1 MSMSDSSGGA
11 VGKGRMPT
19 SLFVFAAVVVGCG
32 LGMFGLNY
40 WHATRC
46 AEAHS
51 AEALKGF
58 LDGVTRR
65 MLTAE
70 SQTVRNSLFM
80 DKVLNSLERQLIAI
94 EDREFAALSAKS
106 QDEAVRVVMQLAA
119 HPNQVRAEF
128 PLDPKYLDAEVLAD
142 TIDAVLKTAGEVGDD
157 DDKKDDFLMLGGGSG
172 GSQGG
177 GGGGIDKD
185 STPSDGEVL
194 KSCQDWKEKYS
205 VVQGVSWG
213 HLPFDLQGK
222 WMKLKCDIFLANTVP
237 L

>member
-1 MSMSDSSGGA
+1 MSDSA
-11 VGKGRMPT
+11 AAKGRVPT
-19 SLFVFAAVVVGCG
+19 SLFIFAAVVLGCG

-51 AEALKGF
+51 AEELKGF
-58 LDGVTRR
+58 LDGVTKR

-70 SQTVRNSLFM
+70 SQTIRNSLFM
-80 DKVLNSLERQLIAI
+80 DKVLNSLERQLIAS

-119 HPNQVRAEF
+119 HPSMVRAEF
-128 PLDPKYLDAEVLAD
+128 LLDPKYLDAEVLAD
-142 TIDAVLKTAGEVGDD
+142 TIDAVLKTAGEAGDD
-157 DDKKDDFLMLGGGSG
+157 DDKRGDDFLMLGGGG

-177 GGGGIDKD
+177 SGSEGGLDKD
-185 STPSDGEVL
+185 TPSDGEIL
-194 KSCQDWKEKYS
+194 KACQEWKDKYS

-222 WMKLKCDIFLANTVP
+222 WMKLKCDIYLTNTVS